1 MASNVDFLVAFLLG
15 ILPAIGILWT
25 SLRRFDRPYV
35 DRTLFDDRRVFG
47 SLAVGLVFGTIA
59 SVFALSIPRTDIVG
73 VLAASSP
80 TFLFEEAFKLVWLNR
95 RRYQGRFDTTFYGV
109 PLGTGIAAS
118 GVVAAAWAS
127 RDVLYVPETFA
138 LLVLYSIGLGLVNA
152 DTGAL
157 IGFGASQ
164 GEMWRYFLRAI
175 AVRFAYGAFLFPFI
189 LPGIP
194 DFYAAL
200 SVTTAAGFGLL
211 IYYYVYRRILPGTLP
226 EELRRE
232 SRRER
237 RRASLPRGWGSPRS
251 RTRPS
256 VPSPDSHGSTWP
268 RLLRRPRFQGPPEPA
283 SNLRGRRP
291 RVLSSVRRRRP
302 GAGPH
307 DRAALTRR
315 PRSGGG
321 RPWTAFGAR
330 AWRLSDMRRVRRR
343 APRSLAPPTTPV
355 HAPCRLA
362 PAPGTGRFGSQ
373 IHTRRSSSSVSGPR
387 PWPVCIEGRR

>member
-1 MASNVDFLVAFLLG
+1 
-15 ILPAIGILWT
+15 AIGILWT

-35 DRTLFDDRRVFG
+35 DRPLFDDRRVFG

-73 VLAASSP
+73 VLVAVSAS
-80 TFLFEEAFKLVWLNR
+80 FLFEESFKLVWLNR

-138 LLVLYSIGLGLVNA
+138 LLVLYSIGLGLINA

-157 IGFGASQ
+157 IGFGASR

-194 DFYAAL
+194 DVYAAL

-226 EELRRE
+226 GELRAHLPDQRRQFTRRVG
-232 SRRER
+232 SRPHPGRGDSDLKST
-237 RRASLPRGWGSPRS
+237 RAGR
-251 RTRPS
+251 
-256 VPSPDSHGSTWP
+256 
-268 RLLRRPRFQGPPEPA
+268 RLLFQ
-283 SNLRGRRP
+283 
-291 RVLSSVRRRRP
+291 
-302 GAGPH
+302 
-307 DRAALTRR
+307 
-315 PRSGGG
+315 
-321 RPWTAFGAR
+321 
-330 AWRLSDMRRVRRR
+330 
-343 APRSLAPPTTPV
+343 V
-355 HAPCRLA
+355 HALGPFASRADDDAVHSSREEHERGKAGAVVIHGDAQFFDAVVDSSELDTPQFGHLSHLPLHDLA
-362 PAPGTGRFGSQ
+362 
-373 IHTRRSSSSVSGPR
+373 
-387 PWPVCIEGRR
+387 EGVLRAVHVAFRDIAAEAVVP